1 MNILSINKGM
11 NSSTALTSI
20 TVGTCFDKG
29 LIPVGDKLFI
39 QTSDDLVRYPIYS
52 TSLPELGKQCQILLS
67 SRFLLVWNDVRM
79 FFSTNFAI
87 ISHGSEK
94 EFHKCKKT
102 QW

>member
-1 MNILSINKGM
+1 MNILSIDKGI

-52 TSLPELGKQCQILLS
+52 TSLPEWVNNVKYCYHLG
-67 SRFLLVWNDVRM
+67 
-79 FFSTNFAI
+79 FS
-87 ISHGSEK
+87 
-94 EFHKCKKT
+94 
-102 QW
+102 